1 MEKRILFDSLLYVTI
16 TYSILIHFF
25 SFWFIIIYYICSGCI
40 LEKLLYIK
48 TSWGQHYN
56 DIVLDAANVS
66 LRVACNA
73 QISSCSSS
81 LTRIEVT
88 IHHSACA
95 PILSGRT
102 RVIHHS
108 HGNCLF
114 SGQLCNQQPIR
125 PSACLSLLLSLYANC
140 HSLIRLSQTIP
151 HQRLE
156 EKKEVVSFFFFI
168 HFFFILYSPC
178 PQQGFSGLLLSFLH
192 WREGGKVKAY
202 NMPAQGWIFNL

>member
-1 MEKRILFDSLLYVTI
+1 M
-16 TYSILIHFF
+16 
-25 SFWFIIIYYICSGCI
+25 
-40 LEKLLYIK
+40 
-48 TSWGQHYN
+48 SWGQHYN

-66 LRVACNA
+66 LCVACNA
-73 QISSCSSS
+73 QTSSCSSS

-151 HQRLE
+151 HHRLE
-156 EKKEVVSFFFFI
+156 EKKEVVSFFFFFFI

-192 WREGGKVKAY
+192 WRGGKSESIQYAS
-202 NMPAQGWIFNL
+202 AGLDL